1 MKIKNE
7 TIRRRLFSIWNF
19 LIFWGL
25 AAFTVTCCFLLF
37 FAGANIPASVI
48 RARAGWVFLNVMFLS
63 ALFTFVDVIRREY
76 TIKRPLNHILEATAR
91 IRQGDFS
98 ARIPA
103 LHTSGRRSEFDIIID
118 DFNKMAQEL
127 SGIETLRTDFIANV
141 SHELKTPLAVIQN
154 YASLLK
160 DPSLSQDTRMEY
172 AGILTD
178 ASRRLSDLITNIL
191 KLNKLENQQIY
202 PEARV
207 YDLSEQLCGCLLDFE
222 PLWEKK
228 QLDIEANIDP
238 DIYVKAD
245 AELLSLV
252 WNNLISNAVKFTD
265 NKGKVSV
272 SLRKDGE
279 KVVVKV
285 SDNGC
290 GISAC
295 AGRHIF
301 EKFYQADNS
310 HATQGNGLGLAL
322 VKRVVDIMGGEIS
335 VESELGKGSVF
346 TVSLNASVC
355 GTAFE

>member
-1 MKIKNE
+1 MSIRHEKIRKSF
-7 TIRRRLFSIWNF
+7 FSIWNF

-37 FAGANIPASVI
+37 IVGADIPEDVI
-48 RARAGWVFLNVMFLS
+48 RDRAGWVFLNVMFLS
-63 ALFTFVDVIRREY
+63 ALFSFVDVIRREY
-76 TIKRPLNHILEATAR
+76 TLKRPLNHILEATAR

-103 LHTSGRRSEFDIIID
+103 LHTSGPRNEIDIIID
-118 DFNKMAQEL
+118 DFNKMAEEL

-154 YASLLK
+154 YAALLK
-160 DPSLSQDTRMEY
+160 DPSLPQETRMEY

-202 PEARV
+202 PEARI

-222 PLWEKK
+222 SLWEKK
-228 QLDIEANIDP
+228 QLYIEADIEP
-238 DIYVKAD
+238 DIYVKED
-245 AELLSLV
+245 TELLSLV
-252 WNNLISNAVKFTD
+252 WNNLISNAIKFTD
-265 NKGKVSV
+265 SKGRV
-272 SLRKDGE
+272 SLSLKKEGD
-279 KVVVKV
+279 KAVVKV
-285 SDNGC
+285 ADTGC
-290 GISAC
+290 GISAS

-301 EKFYQADNS
+301 EKFYQADSS
-310 HATQGNGLGLAL
+310 HATSGNGLGLAL

-335 VESELGKGSVF
+335 VESELGKGSIF
-346 TVSLNASVC
+346 TVRLNT
-355 GTAFE
+355 GGYEYGK